1 MQRRFGVGIGVWFR
15 KAVAEDGCTRGSL
28 VRGLCEFVDW
38 RNVIML
44 HKFCKQFSRGIG
56 HGKSIGFGIN
66 YPLNRKGRH
75 HDRDGYG
82 RPFSWSFAGSTRV
95 RASRRR
101 GRTWPR
107 GWRSGR
113 SRSRSFATGSR
124 RRSRF
129 CGCLGSTIFECA
141 RRTCLSV

>member
-38 RNVIML
+38 RNAIML

-56 HGKSIGFGIN
+56 YGKSIGFGIN

-82 RPFSWSFAGSTRV
+82 RPMSLGASLDL
-95 RASRRR
+95 RASE
-101 GRTWPR
+101 PR
-107 GWRSGR
+107 GGAGGLGR
-113 SRSRSFATGSR
+113 VAGEVA
-124 RRSRF
+124 
-129 CGCLGSTIFECA
+129 GVAAEALQLGRGDVRVSAAASAAPSSNALDEHA
-141 RRTCLSV
+141 